1 MFMYLIYVDLPFL
14 DCVMTFVMYALDV
27 YIARPGLR
35 CKQIRLMPWLIL
47 YYIDIVNKISSI
59 TIVDTSG
66 DIVLK
71 SSNDYVTLE
80 S

>member
-1 MFMYLIYVDLPFL
+1 
-14 DCVMTFVMYALDV
+14 
-27 YIARPGLR
+27 
-35 CKQIRLMPWLIL
+35 MPWLIL
-47 YYIDIVNKISSI
+47 YYIDIVNKIISI

-80 S
+80 SWYKNITNNHYFFL